1 MSAQSTVSDL
11 LWVLV
16 RNAGRWILLRSSAAE
31 VSGLQKDTEDSGP
44 ILEERWGQG
53 SLQSEQDIPQWFGD
67 GDTGLGCFCGLSG
80 GSGNVYQPLRNLP
93 HLRRAYPTGVPTVA
107 T

>member
-31 VSGLQKDTEDSGP
+31 VSGLKRIQK
-44 ILEERWGQG
+44 IV
-53 SLQSEQDIPQWFGD
+53 
-67 GDTGLGCFCGLSG
+67 GLS
-80 GSGNVYQPLRNLP
+80 
-93 HLRRAYPTGVPTVA
+93 
-107 T
+107 